1 MTLRAKFW
9 VWSFCSTLYR
19 QRLKVLLLDVQ
30 RASSSLLL
38 PRLPAPPSLPFP
50 SLFLSVS
57 PHKHNRVNT
66 TLLLVW
72 LKWYLPARNVGTGHG
87 SCHIWKHLPSRLNSW
102 SLFRFFFFFFTP
114 SLGKPRG
121 WQTKKMVTEW
131 DVTHSPRSASLV
143 SNLLL
148 TPPSHPP
155 PNHPASFKAVR
166 RPISCSLC
174 HQSRPGRLRPG
185 SQTH

>member
-50 SLFLSVS
+50 SLFLSVN
-57 PHKHNRVNT
+57 PHKHNTVNT

-102 SLFRFFFFFFTP
+102 SLFRFFFFYTITRETAGLANKENGNGVKCDSFTP
-114 SLGKPRG
+114 NRLPCFKLTFDPSLTSSS
-121 WQTKKMVTEW
+121 Q
-131 DVTHSPRSASLV
+131 
-143 SNLLL
+143 
-148 TPPSHPP
+148 PPS
-155 PNHPASFKAVR
+155 F
-166 RPISCSLC
+166 L
-174 HQSRPGRLRPG
+174 QGRQKTDQLLIV
-185 SQTH
+185 SSV